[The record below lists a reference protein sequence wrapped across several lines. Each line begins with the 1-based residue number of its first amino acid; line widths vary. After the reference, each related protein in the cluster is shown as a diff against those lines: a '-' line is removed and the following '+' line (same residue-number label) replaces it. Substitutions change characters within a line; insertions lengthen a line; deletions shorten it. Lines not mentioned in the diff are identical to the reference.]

1 MSKKNHL
8 TACTQYLCISLLIA
22 YCFTGCKEDED
33 DGPTPNVPT
42 TTFSQIQLSQ
52 EKTEPGAAAVTTTY
66 TYLYDRGRLITF
78 NTLQSYKVIE
88 PEEIRLSTNVTYKD
102 HQAVITDENGTTAT
116 YTLNDKGYA
125 VSCEYQ
131 EGTTIR
137 NYTFDYIRLDE
148 PEEYCLKEVTEN
160 INGAKY
166 SSVQIDYST
175 EGVVR
180 ITQQVSTYEPQVY
193 SLTLD
198 ENLTNN
204 SEIPCL
210 FLAELYPVSFHP
222 AALYGKLLGDT
233 WKYLVTRLSIAGSSE
248 ITKYDYILNDT
259 GIITSCD
266 ETVVDYGKIRTVN
279 YHIK

>member
-1 MSKKNHL
+1 MNKKNHL
-8 TACTQYLCISLLIA
+8 TAFIQYLCISLLIVFW
-22 YCFTGCKEDED
+22 FTGCKEDED
-33 DGPTPNVPT
+33 DGPEPNVPT

-52 EKTEPGAAAVTTTY
+52 EKAEPGAATVTTTY
-66 TYLYDRGRLITF
+66 TYLYIRGRLMTF

-88 PEEIRLSTNVTYKD
+88 PEEIKLSTNVTYRD
-102 HQAVITDENGTTAT
+102 HQAVVTDETGTSAT

-125 VSCEYQ
+125 VSCEHK

-137 NYTFDYIRLDE
+137 NYTFDYIRLEE
-148 PEEYCLKEVTEN
+148 PEEYYLKEVTEN
-160 INGAKY
+160 INGEKY

-198 ENLTNN
+198 EKLANN
-204 SEIPCL
+204 SEIPCI

-233 WKYLVTRLSIAGSSE
+233 WKYLAGRINIAGSSE
-248 ITKYDYILNDT
+248 ITKYDYTLNGA

-266 ETVVDYGKIRTVN
+266 ETVVDYGKIRTIN
-279 YHIK
+279 YQIK

>member
-1 MSKKNHL
+1 MNIKNHF
-8 TACTQYLCISLLIA
+8 TACTNYLCISLLIA
-22 YCFTGCKEDED
+22 HCLSGCKEDED
-33 DGPTPNVPT
+33 DGPVPNVPI

-52 EKTEPGAAAVTTTY
+52 EKTVSGAAAVTTTY
-66 TYLYDRGRLITF
+66 TYLYKRGRLMTF
-78 NTLQSYKVIE
+78 NTLQSYKMVE

-102 HQAVITDENGTTAT
+102 HQAVVTDENGTTAT

-125 VSCEYQ
+125 VSCEHK

-137 NYTFDYIRLDE
+137 NYTFDYIRQEE
-148 PEEYCLKEVTEN
+148 PEEYYLKEVTEN
-160 INGAKY
+160 INGEKY
-166 SSVQIDYST
+166 SSIQIDYSA

-193 SLTLD
+193 SLTLN
-198 ENLTNN
+198 ENLANN

-233 WKYLVTRLSIAGSSE
+233 WKYLVARINIAGSSE
-248 ITKYDYILNDT
+248 ITKFDYTLNGA

-279 YHIK
+279 YQIK